1 MNDKLDNNAQL
12 QEKSNEKY
20 VTEEIHHLREE
31 KKTKSCII
39 QTLMENQNNL
49 LDRIKSID
57 GNHSKMF
64 PTQHAQSNNF
74 ITPRH
79 HSKKHYF
86 TIQTRNQF
94 QPLENVIEEQ
104 LNNN

>member
-74 ITPRH
+74 ITPTH
-79 HSKKHYF
+79 YSKNCDARKSF
-86 TIQTRNQF
+86 TIELRQGTSSS
-94 QPLENVIEEQ
+94 PWKM
-104 LNNN
+104 